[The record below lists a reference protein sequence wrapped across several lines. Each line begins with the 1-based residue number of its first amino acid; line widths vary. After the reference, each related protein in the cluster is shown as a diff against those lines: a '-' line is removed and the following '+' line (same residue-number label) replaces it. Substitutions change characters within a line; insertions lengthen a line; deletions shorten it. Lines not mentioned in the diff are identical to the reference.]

1 MEWLEDYDETDIG
14 HRHISQLFALYPADL
29 INPYKTPKLADA
41 ARAALVRRLINGGS
55 HMGYSCAWV
64 TNMWARLFDGIMVS
78 ENLKRMISHY
88 CNPNLTD
95 SKPPFQIEGN
105 FGAAAAI
112 AEALMQSCGGEINLL
127 PALPEEWTNGHIK
140 GLRAKGGFTVDIYW
154 AESRLCYADITSD
167 LGGELRLRANAAV
180 SVSCGGEAVDSVT
193 EDGIIII
200 NTEEGK
206 TYNIKA

>member
-1 MEWLEDYDETDIG
+1 
-14 HRHISQLFALYPADL
+14 
-29 INPYKTPKLADA
+29 
-41 ARAALVRRLINGGS
+41 
-55 HMGYSCAWV
+55 MGYSCAWV

-112 AEALMQSCGGEINLL
+112 AEALMQSCCGEINLL